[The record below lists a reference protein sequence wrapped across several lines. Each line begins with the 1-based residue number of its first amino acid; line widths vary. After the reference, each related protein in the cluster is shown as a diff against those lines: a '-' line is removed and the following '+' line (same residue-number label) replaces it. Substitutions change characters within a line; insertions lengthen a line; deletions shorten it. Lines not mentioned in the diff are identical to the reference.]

1 MENEKDLEI
10 QELKKRIAFLENQVQ
25 SNNPQSSN
33 ILRFGITFILVFVVL
48 LVLFGVFQFITPT
61 N

>member
-1 MENEKDLEI
+1 MEKDLEI

-25 SNNPQSSN
+25 IKQPQSSN

-48 LVLFGVFQFITPT
+48 LVLIGVFQFITPT